1 VIERPR
7 FQTKQELVYVA
18 LHDAIMACDLR
29 PGQRLVIDEISRQL
43 GVSHIP
49 VREAIQQLQ
58 SEGLVQTVPHIGATV
73 APISRDN
80 LREIFVLME
89 GFESVSMEI
98 AAAQLTQEGF
108 LRLEDLLAGM
118 DEAIANDEVQRWSR
132 LNAAFH
138 REIAAATAMPTL
150 SDMLSRTLDHWDRI
164 RRYFGIVS
172 RRLPTAQA
180 EHRQILAAL
189 HAQDIETLRT
199 LARDHS
205 RNALGAYI
213 AALDARDDAETAA
226 STASGYHGSLNG
238 AGKEIA

>member
-1 VIERPR
+1 MIERPRR

-58 SEGLVQTVPHIGATV
+58 SEGLVQTIPHTGATV

-98 AAAQLTQEGF
+98 AASQLTPEAF
-108 LRLEDLLAGM
+108 DRLTCLVDQM
-118 DEAIANDEVQRWSR
+118 DAAIAGGEVQRWSQ

-150 SDMLSRTLDHWDRI
+150 IEMLGRTLDHWDRI
-164 RRYFGIVS
+164 RRYFGISS

-180 EHRQILAAL
+180 EHHQILAAL
-189 HAQDIETLRT
+189 RAQDIESLRV
-199 LARDHS
+199 LARTHS
-205 RNALGAYI
+205 RNALDAYLV
-213 AALDARDDAETAA
+213 ALDASDTFD
-226 STASGYHGSLNG
+226 SDGDPVGSLNG
-238 AGKEIA
+238 GGEESA

>member
-1 VIERPR
+1 MIERPR

-108 LRLEDLLAGM
+108 LRLDRLLADM
-118 DEAIANDEVQRWSR
+118 DAAIADDAVQRWSQ

-150 SDMLSRTLDHWDRI
+150 IDMLSRTLDHWDRI

-172 RRLPTAQA
+172 RRLPAAQA
-180 EHRQILAAL
+180 EHWRIVAAL
-189 HAQDIETLRT
+189 RAQDIEALRT

-213 AALDARDDAETAA
+213 AALDAKEASDAAA
-226 STASGYHGSLNG
+226 LVATGYPGSHNG
-238 AGKEIA
+238 AGEEIA